1 MKIKFSLFLAITC
14 LIIASCGSDSKNSPL
29 KNFDACSCAT
39 VQDMNSE
46 DYKKCKEFR
55 SDAKFEADYHRC
67 KLAAASGIKDTS
79 MITLQKASEA
89 TNLKSAEAGSYSV
102 TGSNSKITWY
112 GEKITGKKHNG
123 TIGMRSGT
131 LTITDGK
138 LSGEIVLDMTSIV
151 VDDQTG
157 ESKTKLEN
165 HLKSDDFFSTAKFND
180 AKYVITSSVATNA
193 IQYDVKGNLT
203 LKGITKEVPCNLVIT
218 PNTNDVNISGGF
230 MFDRSQFDVR
240 YGSDKFFDNLGDNM
254 IRNEVVMVLDLK
266 GKRN

>member
-1 MKIKFSLFLAITC
+1 MKIKFFLFAVITSLIV
-14 LIIASCGSDSKNSPL
+14 ASCGSDAKSGL

-39 VQDMNSE
+39 VQDMDGE

-55 SDAKFEADYHRC
+55 ADAKFEADYQRC

-79 MITLQKASEA
+79 MITLQKASDA
-89 TNLKSAEAGSYSV
+89 TNLKSAEAGSYSI
-102 TGSNSKITWY
+102 TGTNSKITWY

-123 TIGMRSGT
+123 TISMRSGT
-131 LTITDGK
+131 LNIADGK
-138 LSGEIVLDMTSIV
+138 LSGEIILDMTSIT

-157 ESKTKLEN
+157 EGKTKLEG
-165 HLKSDDFFSTAKFND
+165 HLKSEDFFNTAKFND
-180 AKYVITSSVATNA
+180 AKYVITSSVAKNA

-203 LKGITKEVPCNLVIT
+203 IKGITKEVPCNLVIT

-240 YGSDKFFDNLGDNM
+240 YGSDKYFDNLGDNM
-254 IRNEVVMVLDLK
+254 IRNEVIMVLDLK